1 MTPNEYLA
9 KLNERRQK
17 LTGMARVWADYNME
31 LEILQESPS
40 LDIVDMAIADCRL
53 IIADLNKQM
62 PTRDILDALEVKQN
76 ELADLQRDRANMKG

>member
-9 KLNERRQK
+9 KLNERRQR

-31 LEILQESPS
+31 LEILQEGPS

-53 IIADLNKQM
+53 IITDLQNRM
-62 PTRDILDALEVKQN
+62 PMQDVLDALEVKRN
-76 ELADLQRDRANMKG
+76 ELADLQRDKAAMKG